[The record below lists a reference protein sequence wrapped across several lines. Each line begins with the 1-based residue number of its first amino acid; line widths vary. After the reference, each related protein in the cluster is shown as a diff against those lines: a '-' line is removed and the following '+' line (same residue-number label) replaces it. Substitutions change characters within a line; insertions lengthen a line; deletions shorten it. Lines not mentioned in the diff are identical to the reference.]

1 VRADYAITLLA
12 APVSWFLIL
21 LTRRYVTSRG
31 ILDVPSDRSSHSA
44 PTPRGAGL
52 GIVIVTIF
60 GTLAGGAAGWIPLA
74 AVIAL
79 VGGGTA
85 VALVGWLDDRKGLS
99 APVRLAMHLGASV
112 WALLWLGYF
121 PTARFGLPS
130 PVGGVIAAVISLLA
144 ITWSISAYNFMDG
157 IDALAGSEAIWVG
170 AIGGLFAALTGHRD
184 VAFIGLLLSAASL
197 GFLPWN
203 LPPAKIFLGDV
214 GSGFLGYSFAVLA
227 LHSERSGS
235 LPAIGWLV
243 LLGVFAFDSTVTLC
257 SRLVCREKW
266 YVSHRESAYQRAA
279 LRFGRHAPVTAI
291 VIAVDVI
298 LALLCWI
305 GWTRPGMWGPVSL
318 SALAILGLLYWLV
331 ERSAPVVRLT

>member
-1 VRADYAITLLA
+1 MRADYVIALLA
-12 APVSWFLIL
+12 APVSWLLIL

-31 ILDVPSDRSSHSA
+31 ILDVPSERSSHSA
-44 PTPRGAGL
+44 PTPRGGGL
-52 GIVIVTIF
+52 GIVTVTIL
-60 GTLAGGAAGWIPLA
+60 GALAASAAGWVP
-74 AVIAL
+74 VTVVVVL

-99 APVRLAMHLGASV
+99 APVRLATHVGAAV
-112 WALLWLGYF
+112 WALFWLGYF
-121 PTARFGLPS
+121 PTARLGSPS
-130 PVGGVIAAVISLLA
+130 PIAGAIAAVISLLA

-157 IDALAGSEAIWVG
+157 IDALAGSEAVWVG

-184 VAFIGLLLSAASL
+184 VTFLALLLSASSL
-197 GFLPWN
+197 GFLLWN

-227 LHSERSGS
+227 LFSERTGS

-257 SRLVCREKW
+257 RRLVRREKW
-266 YVSHRESAYQRAA
+266 YVTHRESAYQRAA

-291 VIAVDVI
+291 VIVVDVI

-305 GWTRPGMWGPVSL
+305 GWTRPGMWGPVV
-318 SALAILGLLYWLV
+318 SATLAILVLLYWTV
-331 ERSAPVVRLT
+331 EKYAPVVRA